1 MTAVSLEDNVRSGRM
16 HFRVIRERMEMKTSV
31 LLLKIQGER
40 LCHGKI
46 LSVFAG
52 KRENAG
58 GEPRVF
64 TLDGAFLCGLIAR
77 HLEREENL

>member
-1 MTAVSLEDNVRSGRM
+1 MTAVSLQDNVRSGRM

-46 LSVFAG
+46 LSVFRG
-52 KRENAG
+52 ETRERGRRA
-58 GEPRVF
+58 PVF

>member
-1 MTAVSLEDNVRSGRM
+1 MAAVSFKDNVRSGRM
-16 HFRVIRERMEMKTSV
+16 HVRVIRERMDVKTSV
-31 LLLKIQGER
+31 LLLKIQDER

-46 LSVFAG
+46 LSASAG
-52 KRENAG
+52 KREKAG
-58 GEPRVF
+58 GGLQVF